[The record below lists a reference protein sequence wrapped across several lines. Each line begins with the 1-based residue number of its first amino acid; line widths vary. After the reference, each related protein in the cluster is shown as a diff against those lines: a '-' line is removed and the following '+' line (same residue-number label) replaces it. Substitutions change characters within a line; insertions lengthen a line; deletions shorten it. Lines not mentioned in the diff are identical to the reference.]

1 MASFGSMTYEACG
14 LFHNSFGTNRFIRLL
29 NDPARG
35 TGSMKPKS
43 TEVFLPWY
51 VRLAPNTVSEP
62 AQSRS
67 RRPDGSYL
75 LNKRSFNYGLHGGH

>member
-14 LFHNSFGTNRFIRLL
+14 LFHNSFGTNRFIRPL

-35 TGSMKPKS
+35 
-43 TEVFLPWY
+43 VFLPWY

-62 AQSRS
+62 TQSRS